1 MKVNLSAVEMF
12 KVLHYASVV
21 YETKRLSELAGDLS
35 NKKYSKDL
43 EPFNAILVGYM
54 GEAAVCQLLGVDF
67 HVEINKY
74 GDDGSDLRYCG
85 FKLQIKTISKDYGDR
100 NVLYCDCIDEVE
112 SDILVGA
119 AIAGPASVNVYGAIT
134 RDKFIRLMYTQ
145 DFGYG
150 DRDCVHQSE
159 LSPIAKMLE
168 FFKST
173 TEMGVTND

>member
-21 YETKRLSELAGDLS
+21 YETKRLSELSGDLS
-35 NKKYSKDL
+35 NKKYSEDIDDYSAHL
-43 EPFNAILVGYM
+43 IGLM

-67 HVEINKY
+67 HVDIKKY
-74 GDDGSDLRYCG
+74 GDDGNDLRYCG

-100 NVLYCDCIDEVE
+100 NILFVDCIDEVE

-119 AIAGPASVNVYGAIT
+119 AIAGPASVNVYGAVT
-134 RDKFIRLMYTQ
+134 RDKFIRLMHTR

-150 DRDCVHQSE
+150 DRDCVHQSD
-159 LSPIAKMLE
+159 LSPIPKMLE

-173 TEMGVTND
+173 VELS